1 MLSSALK
8 RSSLTLAVGDVVA
21 FTAFGVI
28 GLVSHEKSFDA
39 APVARSIVPFV
50 VAWLVIAPWFG
61 AFSEGQVSGQGWGPS
76 PRDGRGTSPRQGW
89 GPSPLVRIAAIWVP
103 VGIVALC
110 ARALVF
116 DRELFNAFF
125 VIALVGH
132 GLFLVSWRAVY
143 SQWLARAPSSA

>member
-1 MLSSALK
+1 MDFTTNRQGPMIRPSL
-8 RSSLTLAVGDVVA
+8 LTLAIGDIGA
-21 FTAFGVI
+21 FAAFGVI
-28 GLVSHEKSFDA
+28 GLVSHEKSFDV
-39 APVARSIVPFV
+39 APVARSIVPFA

-61 AFSEGQVSGQGWGPS
+61 VFSEAAV
-76 PRDGRGTSPRQGW
+76 RGEMR
-89 GPSPLVRIAAIWVP
+89 LLRVVAAWVP

-143 SQWLARAPSSA
+143 SRLLDQGLSPA

>member
-1 MLSSALK
+1 MMRPSPLLLAL
-8 RSSLTLAVGDVVA
+8 GDVAA
-21 FTAFGVI
+21 FAAFGVI
-28 GLVSHEKSFDA
+28 GLVSHEKSFEVA
-39 APVARSIVPFV
+39 VVARSIVPFA

-61 AFSEGQVSGQGWGPS
+61 VFSEEQVDRSGQGPD
-76 PRDGRGTSPRQGW
+76 PRLW
-89 GPSPLVRIAAIWVP
+89 RIVVIWVL

-125 VIALVGH
+125 LIALVGH

-143 SQWLARAPSSA
+143 SRWLARGLSPA